1 MPNWCTNKLTVSGPP
16 EDIDRWIER
25 ATDGEMPLSL
35 NRLYPQPQEI
45 IDSAENDGDYPD
57 EEPAWRH
64 WRNKHWGT
72 RWELDEH
79 TYIETESIENGVCVI
94 YVFETAWAPPVAAI
108 DHVAKDFPTLT
119 FKLLYEEVG
128 MMFVGRYITK
138 HGKAEHKCTRIIERK
153 CPECENGFYPVVF
166 SASSF
171 CNDCW
176 ADHDTEATEKEYFG
190 DDIK

>member
-1 MPNWCTNKLTVSGPP
+1 MPNWCTNKLTVSGPA
-16 EDIDRWIER
+16 EDIDKWVER

-35 NRLYPQPQEI
+35 NRLCPQPKEI
-45 IDSAENDGDYPD
+45 IDSAENGGDYPD
-57 EEPAWRH
+57 GGPAWYH

-79 TYIETESIENGVCVI
+79 TEIEMESAEDNVCVI
-94 YVFETAWAPPVAAI
+94 YEFETAWAPPVAAI

-128 MMFVGRYITK
+128 MMFVGRYITE
-138 HGKAEHKCTRIIERK
+138 HGKAVHKCARIIERK
-153 CPECENGFYPVVF
+153 CSECEDGFYPVLF
-166 SASSF
+166 IGSSF
-171 CNDCW
+171 CNACCS
-176 ADHDTEATEKEYFG
+176 DHDAEATEKEYFG